1 MSLLG
6 MYNVESGTVEGAED
20 PGRLF
25 QKKHHGMSILSGLG
39 LLQLKGC
46 DMEDNETTSV
56 PSLDLVGFH
65 SSAWILVSF
74 GLAMCAS
81 WTSWRPKLA

>member
-1 MSLLG
+1 
-6 MYNVESGTVEGAED
+6 MYNVEAGTVEGAED
-20 PGRLF
+20 PGHLF
-25 QKKHHGMSILSGLG
+25 QKKHRVMSILRDAG

-46 DMEDNETTSV
+46 DMEDNETTSG

-74 GLAMCAS
+74 GG
-81 WTSWRPKLA
+81 WPKLA